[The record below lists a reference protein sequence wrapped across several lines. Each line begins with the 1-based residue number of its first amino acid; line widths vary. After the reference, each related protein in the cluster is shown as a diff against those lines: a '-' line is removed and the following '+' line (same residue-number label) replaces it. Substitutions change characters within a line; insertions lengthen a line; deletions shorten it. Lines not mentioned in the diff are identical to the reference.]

1 MPAMGVPREATDLI
15 ETTAV
20 SFRTGQKGTILH
32 SASLQNPTEWRR
44 NSPFFGSVLRRL
56 LLAGT
61 AVDRVGDHE
70 IKVCDGGEGRN
81 IVIVN
86 QCCPKKVR
94 AVHRNCLIEQ
104 K

>member
-20 SFRTGQKGTILH
+20 RFRTGQKSTMLH

-44 NSPFFGSVLRRL
+44 NSPFFGSVLRRF

-61 AVDRVGDHE
+61 AGDPV
-70 IKVCDGGEGRN
+70 IGAKDGISLLWIFGEN
-81 IVIVN
+81 YHFKPMEAVT
-86 QCCPKKVR
+86 KKR
-94 AVHRNCLIEQ
+94 DSLLW
-104 K
+104 